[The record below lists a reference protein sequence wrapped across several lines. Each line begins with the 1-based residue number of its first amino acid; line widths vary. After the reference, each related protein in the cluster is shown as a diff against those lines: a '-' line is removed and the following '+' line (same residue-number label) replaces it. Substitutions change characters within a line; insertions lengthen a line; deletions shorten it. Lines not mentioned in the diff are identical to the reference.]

1 MKLKNK
7 ELTGVYNAVRSIKVY
22 TSKMNRKK
30 FKLMNCIKAKIDELG
45 EDQKRILE
53 DYSVKDDDGKA
64 IVKDGSYDI
73 KDTEGVQKDIN
84 ELADEVVTINFG
96 EHADTVS
103 EFMSYLENYEGE
115 LDGPTGEGI
124 FILQEAYESEDK

>member
-7 ELTGVYNAVRSIKVY
+7 ELTGVYNALRNIKVY

-96 EHADTVS
+96 EHADAVS

-124 FILQEAYESEDK
+124 FILQEAYESENK

>member
-7 ELTGVYNAVRSIKVY
+7 ELTGIYNALRSIKTY

-30 FKLMNCIKAKIDELG
+30 FKLMSCLKAKIDELT

-53 DYSVKDDDGKA
+53 SYSAKDEDGKA
-64 IVKDGSYDI
+64 ITKDGKYDI
-73 KDTEGVQKDIN
+73 KDTDGVQNDIN
-84 ELADEVVTINFG
+84 ELADEVVTIDFG
-96 EHADTVS
+96 EHTDAVQ
-103 EFMSYLENYEGE
+103 EFMSYMDDYEGE